1 MANYRDRGC
10 SPPPK
15 RKLDDF
21 DDEDITAYESTSHI
35 WRSGKFTPE
44 ERRQQYRRRGKSPSG
59 VIDGEY
65 NDDNLEDDEI
75 YNDAN
80 RDWESDA

>member
-1 MANYRDRGC
+1 MSNNSDKDY

-15 RKLDDF
+15 RKPDDF
-21 DDEDITAYESTSHI
+21 DDDDINSYESTSDI

-44 ERRQQYRRRGKSPSG
+44 DRQQEYRRRGKSPSG

-65 NDDNLEDDEI
+65 NDDYLEDDEI

-80 RDWESDA
+80 RDWEADA